1 MPVKK
6 LTITAADAEKAR
18 RHTRRLL
25 GQVLRHA
32 DEQWAL
38 VSAGPG
44 AGAIAVRELEEI
56 ATSGREDQLA
66 PIHALVHEHTRVTWL
81 NARDHLVALRHEL
94 KRPGSLWAPLSL
106 SRVAVEGLARS
117 GYLIQDGLDLAHRL
131 ARIAGVRVS
140 EALEDVRAVHAFD
153 APTAMATAFDDA
165 LAQLVDSVRLAGM
178 EVLYGKNG
186 NAPYPTSV
194 SFKDGTQQIKW
205 PVEPEVD
212 RLIKAGL
219 PNGPHTDSFPIYA
232 VASGIVHSRPWML
245 GHQAAGRNTPAEDP
259 SLYASAAHMLLFA
272 VSGWLRD
279 LEAFYGH
286 SASVRRRHLDELYR
300 ESLEFLRP
308 LIWE

>member
-1 MPVKK
+1 MPLKK
-6 LTITAADAEKAR
+6 STITPAEAEKVR
-18 RHTRRLL
+18 RHARRLL
-25 GQVLRHA
+25 GQGLHHA

-44 AGAIAVRELEEI
+44 AGAIAGRELEEI
-56 ATSGREDQLA
+56 ATSQREEQLA
-66 PIHALVHEHTRVTWL
+66 PVHALVHEHTKVTWL

-117 GYLIQDGLDLAHRL
+117 AYLIQDGLDLAQRL
-131 ARIAGVRVS
+131 VRIAGVRVS
-140 EALEDVRAVHAFD
+140 ETLDDVRAVHAFD

-165 LAQLVDSVRLAGM
+165 LAQLVDGVRLAGM
-178 EVLYGKNG
+178 EVLHGKNG
-186 NAPYPTSV
+186 DAPFPTSV
-194 SFKDGTQQIKW
+194 AFEGRTQQIKW
-205 PVEPEVD
+205 KVEPEVD

-245 GHQAAGRNTPAEDP
+245 GHQAAGRNAPAVDP
-259 SLYASAAHMLLFA
+259 ALYASAAHMLLFA

-279 LEAFYGH
+279 IEAFYGH
-286 SASVRRRHLDELYR
+286 SASARRRHLDQLYR
-300 ESLEFLRP
+300 ESLDFVRP

>member
-6 LTITAADAEKAR
+6 STITAAEAEKVR

-25 GQVLRHA
+25 GQGLRHA

-44 AGAIAVRELEEI
+44 TGAIAGRELEET
-56 ATSGREDQLA
+56 ATSGREERLA
-66 PIHALVHEHTRVTWL
+66 PVHGLVHEHTRVTWL
-81 NARDHLVALRHEL
+81 NARDHLEALRHEL
-94 KRPGSLWAPLSL
+94 KRPTSLWAPLSL

-117 GYLIQDGLDLAHRL
+117 GYLIRDGLDLAQRL
-131 ARIAGVRVS
+131 VRIAGVRLS
-140 EALEDVRAVHAFD
+140 EAMEDVRAVHAFD
-153 APTAMATAFDDA
+153 APTAVATAMDGA
-165 LAQLVDSVRLAGM
+165 LARLVDDVRSAGM
-178 EVLYGKNG
+178 EVRYGKTG
-186 NAPYPTSV
+186 DAPFPTSV
-194 SFKDGTQQIKW
+194 AFEGRTQQIKW
-205 PVEPEVD
+205 PVEPEVA
-212 RLIKAGL
+212 RLVKAGM

-232 VASGIVHSRPWML
+232 VASGIVHSRPWTL
-245 GHQAAGRNTPAEDP
+245 GHQAANRSAPAVDP

-286 SASVRRRHLDELYR
+286 SASARRRQLDESYR
-300 ESLEFLRP
+300 ESLDLLRP